1 LEIRFPTNYPF
12 RQPKINFTTKIYHLN
27 ISDNGIICLELLME
41 QWRPITQISDGMF
54 TEISMTC
61 LTNLIVLINVRRE
74 LSGVEEDNAINME
87 AASEFKVDKEKYYE
101 TAIEWTHLYAAGI

>member
-1 LEIRFPTNYPF
+1 
-12 RQPKINFTTKIYHLN
+12 
-27 ISDNGIICLELLME
+27 
-41 QWRPITQISDGMF
+41 
-54 TEISMTC
+54 MTC